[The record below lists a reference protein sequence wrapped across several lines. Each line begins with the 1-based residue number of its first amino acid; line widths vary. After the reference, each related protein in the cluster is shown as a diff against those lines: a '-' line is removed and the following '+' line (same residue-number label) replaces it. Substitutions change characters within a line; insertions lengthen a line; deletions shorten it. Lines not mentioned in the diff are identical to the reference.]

1 MHACLGGCTG
11 DNPATNASLG
21 YAARGAEGAHIA
33 LEDTYPLA
41 FIAHY
46 CGSGMATYRV
56 GTGCAGAAGGMS
68 EPGSAP
74 GDAHLPAQLPLH
86 LHGQQPQ
93 GLSQQQGDLAGR
105 VRPVPRGLQ

>member
-1 MHACLGGCTG
+1 MPACTPAGGTASMHACLGGCTG
-11 DNPATNASLG
+11 DNPATNANLG

-56 GTGCAGAAGGMS
+56 GTGCVDTAGGMS
-68 EPGSAP
+68 EPA
-74 GDAHLPAQLPLH
+74 A
-86 LHGQQPQ
+86 
-93 GLSQQQGDLAGR
+93 
-105 VRPVPRGLQ
+105 RG